1 MSSIHPTAI
10 IHPKASLDPTVE
22 VGPNVVIDEHVAIG
36 RGTKI
41 YANAYITGYT
51 TIGENNQ
58 IHMGA
63 VIGHDAQDFAFNQ
76 DIVSYVEI
84 GNSNIIREYA
94 TIHRG
99 SKPETKTVM
108 GDSNFLMSGA
118 HLAHNVTLGSNVIV
132 ANFAGVAGYVT
143 VGDRAFVSGGVMVH
157 QFVTVGRLA
166 MLSGNGR
173 FSRDIPPFLV
183 ALERNRVE
191 GINLVGLRR
200 AGLTREAIREIKNA
214 YKILYLSGYGKK
226 KAIEAL
232 DGAGFASPE
241 AAEFIDFVKNAKRP
255 LVMHISRGVIAGD
268 E

>member
-1 MSSIHPTAI
+1 MSRIHPTAI
-10 IHPKASLDPTVE
+10 IHPKAALDPTVE
-22 VGPNVVIDEHVAIG
+22 VGPNVIIDEHVSIG

-84 GNSNIIREYA
+84 GSGNIIREYA

-99 SKPETKTVM
+99 SKPESKTVM
-108 GDSNFLMSGA
+108 GDSNFLMSGS
-118 HLAHNVTLGSNVIV
+118 HLAHNVILGSNVIV
-132 ANFAGVAGYVT
+132 ANFAAVAGYVT
-143 VGDRAFVSGGVMVH
+143 VGDRTFVSGGVMVH

-183 ALERNRVE
+183 ALERNRVK
-191 GINLVGLRR
+191 GVNLIGLRR
-200 AGLTREAIREIKNA
+200 AGFSRETIREIINA
-214 YKILYLSGYGKK
+214 YKIFYLFGYGKN

-232 DGAGFASPE
+232 DGAGFTSPE
-241 AAEFIDFVKNAKRP
+241 AAEFTTFVKSAKRP
-255 LVMHISRGVIAGD
+255 LVMHISRGVIV
-268 E
+268 